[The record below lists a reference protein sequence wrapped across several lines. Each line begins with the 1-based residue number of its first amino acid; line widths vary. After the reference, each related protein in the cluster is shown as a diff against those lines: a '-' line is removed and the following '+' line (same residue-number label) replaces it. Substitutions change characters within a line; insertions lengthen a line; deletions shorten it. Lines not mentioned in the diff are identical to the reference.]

1 MKTLQRGSK
10 HQQVSVLQKFLQKLN
25 LNPGDI
31 DGKFGEKTETAVQQ
45 FQRQQNISEY
55 GIVGVETW
63 EKLIEVISFLDRAE
77 LKITTPITAEVCFNR
92 GLIFLFR
99 DPYKAVGNFTQAIQ
113 LEPNWAKAYYHRG
126 IVYLYDIEDEQQ
138 ALKDFEQAI
147 NCHPPYAAAYFERG
161 LLRYLSEDQQGAIND
176 LSEAIRFQPD
186 NAKAYC
192 RAEVYYRRAVAYEDL
207 GESQKAIK
215 DYMQV
220 FQICRGVCK
229 EEAKEV
235 IQDLQ
240 VIELDPDL
248 ALAYYRGVARYYIS
262 DDRIEREG
270 YTIEGEVDQQLPSE
284 LIVTMES
291 SLEDLSE
298 AIRLAPNFA
307 DAYYYRGHARN
318 GDEADEDFTQAI
330 RFNPQFAS
338 AYYYRGCLRT
348 DENKEGA
355 IEDFNQAIQH
365 NQDFALLAHYRRGLL
380 YSELGEEKKAIDDYR
395 EYLRLDPEMT
405 AATRFKIKSLSFNDQ
420 ISCAKQIVTEDY
432 LQTLEFSRKD
442 AEAYTQRGKLR
453 SWLGDYKGAI
463 EDFTQAIKQNPD
475 YAEAYYYRGLNQH
488 NSGDSIKAIE
498 DFTRAIEKNPVFA
511 EAYFELGCIRY
522 QIAESK
528 IDEEMIASVRED
540 FTQAIN
546 INRILAD
553 AYYFR
558 GSIRKWG
565 ITDWV
570 SHNLGE
576 IRERGDDP
584 EIIEAQPFNQEE
596 MEDLKNAIRINPYF
610 DSNSYSKWHDIRNLC
625 PDLGNDQEVIDNLTE
640 AIGSNLE
647 NADAYLQRGIALY
660 KSGDWQ
666 GAIADFT
673 EVIRINPENA
683 EKADAYYGRGLIYYR
698 LREYAR
704 AIEDFTQAMGSNP
717 IFAELYALRGL
728 ARYDLGELQGAI
740 EDCNQAI
747 WLDPSNA
754 NANFIR
760 TCSQY
765 NLGDESV
772 QVTALWP
779 VPPMFAPEVGGGGV
793 EDTAKITTETE
804 RRNNIQK
811 GR

>member
-1 MKTLQRGSK
+1 MRTLKLGSNDT
-10 HQQVSVLQKFLQKLN
+10 QLGELAQVWQLQDLLKELN
-25 LNPGDI
+25 LNPGSEAGVFD
-31 DGKFGEKTETAVQQ
+31 KQTEATVKE
-45 FQRQQNISEY
+45 FQRQYNISED
-55 GIVGVETW
+55 GIVGTETW

-92 GLIFLFR
+92 GLIFR

-126 IVYLYDIEDEQQ
+126 IVYLYHIEDEQQ

-161 LLRYLSEDQQGAIND
+161 LFRYLSEDQQGAIND

-207 GESQKAIK
+207 GESQKAIN

-229 EEAKEV
+229 EDEKEV

-240 VIELDPDL
+240 VMELDPNL

-270 YTIEGEVDQQLPSE
+270 YTIEGEINQHLPPE
-284 LIVTMES
+284 LIVTIES
-291 SLEDLSE
+291 SIEDLSE

-307 DAYYYRGHARN
+307 DAYYYRGHAS

-348 DENKEGA
+348 GENKEGA

-405 AATRFKIKSLSFNDQ
+405 AATRFKIKNLNFNNQ
-420 ISCAKQIVTEDY
+420 ISCPKQKVTEDY
-432 LQTLEFSRKD
+432 LQTIEISPQD

-453 SWLGDYKGAI
+453 SWLGDYEGAI
-463 EDFTQAIKQNPD
+463 KDFTQAIKQNPD
-475 YAEAYYYRGLNQH
+475 YAEAYYYRGLNQ
-488 NSGDSIKAIE
+488 NDSGDKIKAIE

-522 QIAESK
+522 IIAESK
-528 IDEEMIASVRED
+528 IDKGMIASVRDD
-540 FTQAIN
+540 FTKAIN
-546 INRILAD
+546 INPIFTD

-565 ITDWV
+565 IDTWV
-570 SHNLGE
+570 SLNIE
-576 IRERGDDP
+576 SIDDP
-584 EIIEAQPFNQEE
+584 NIIGHQPFNQEE
-596 MEDLKNAIRINPYF
+596 IEDLKNAIRINPYF
-610 DSNSYSKWHDIRNLC
+610 YSNSYSKWHDIRNLC

-647 NADAYLQRGIALY
+647 NADAYLQWGIALDN
-660 KSGDWQ
+660 SGDWQ
-666 GAIADFT
+666 GASADFS

-683 EKADAYYGRGLIYYR
+683 EKADAYYSRGLIYYR
-698 LREYAR
+698 LREYAK
-704 AIEDFTQAMGSNP
+704 AIEDFTQAMGINP

-728 ARYDLGELQGAI
+728 ARYDCGELQGAI

-747 WLDPSNA
+747 WLDPFNA

-772 QVTALWP
+772 KVTALWP
-779 VPPMFAPEVGGGGV
+779 VPPMFSAGVGGGGV
-793 EDTAKITTETE
+793 NSTEK
-804 RRNNIQK
+804 QK
-811 GR
+811 GQQQIEENIKGGQH